1 MSLTKQQLTDR
12 KKGLFGTD
20 ASMLDETSPYND
32 PYFLYKCKRG
42 EWDDTLEPAIHLELG
57 HELEEYVVRKY
68 TQRTNN
74 ETYIDNNT
82 TWSNEHLYDGEPFMG
97 AHVDRMVVS
106 KDPFVKTDTILECKT
121 AYTRNKWG
129 KDGSGIIPPNYRSQI
144 KHYCLVLGLHKVDLA
159 VLHLPYPPTI
169 EIHSFD
175 FSDIELDDL
184 LAKEYAIWDRIKDG
198 RPPPMGSSA
207 ITNEKLRDEFSGT
220 IEDTIISN
228 DEINCAILATTR
240 IKAEVKGQKEALVEL
255 QNHIIGHMGEHE
267 VLVNGEGD
275 EIATF
280 KPDTKGVR
288 KLLIKI

>member
-1 MSLTKQQLTDR
+1 MSLTKQQLKDR

-57 HELEEYVVRKY
+57 HELEEYVARAYCARKGKKVRRDN
-68 TQRTNN
+68 RT
-74 ETYIDNNT
+74 I
-82 TWSNEHLYDGEPFMG
+82 WSKKFLYDGVPFMG
-97 AHVDRMVVS
+97 AHVDRMVVGE
-106 KDPFVKTDTILECKT
+106 KKILECKT

-175 FSDIELDDL
+175 FSDIELDAL
-184 LAKEYAIWDRIKDG
+184 LEKEYRMWDMIKRG
-198 RPPPMGSSA
+198 SAPAMGSSA
-207 ITNEKLRDEFSGT
+207 MTNEKLRDEFSGT
-220 IEDTIISN
+220 IEDCIISN
-228 DEINCAILATTR
+228 DAFNKSIFALTSIKTLLKMTKADAI
-240 IKAEVKGQKEALVEL
+240 GL
-255 QNHIIGHMGEHE
+255 QNEIIAHMGEHE
-267 VLVNGEGD
+267 VLVNGNGD

-288 KLLIKI
+288 KLLIK

>member
-1 MSLTKQQLTDR
+1 MSLTEQQLTDR

-57 HELEEYVVRKY
+57 HELEDYVARAYCQRKSKKVRRDN
-68 TQRTNN
+68 RTVWC
-74 ETYIDNNT
+74 TK
-82 TWSNEHLYDGEPFMG
+82 HLYEGKPFMG
-97 AHVDRMVVS
+97 AHVDRVVVGE
-106 KDPFVKTDTILECKT
+106 KKILECKT

-144 KHYCLVLGLHKVDLA
+144 KHYCLVLGLHKADVA

-175 FSDIELDDL
+175 FSIIELDAL
-184 LAKEYAIWDRIKDG
+184 LEKEYRMWDMIKRG
-198 RPPPMGSSA
+198 SAPAMGSSA
-207 ITNEKLRDEFSGT
+207 MTNEKLRDEFSGS

-228 DEINCAILATTR
+228 EMVNGALLATQK
-240 IKAEVKGQKEALVEL
+240 IKLDHKQQKEVLIEL
-255 QNHIIGHMGEHE
+255 QNQVIAHMGEHE

-275 EIATF
+275 EVATF

-288 KLLIKI
+288 KLLIKIKI